1 MTIIENVFLF
11 AALCIGS
18 LRLASAASLR
28 SDSSNGLS
36 IQQQFQIIAAGARK
50 ATSDA
55 SDRSYF
61 LDQQSRLRTPPQG
74 HQKVFLLQSKQR
86 AKTQQAS
93 HAMEKSGHEM
103 KLVTTM
109 AQLEHQ
115 LASVKH
121 EENELEKQ
129 EEQIKGQDVIWHAV
143 QESQGAQIVWRHRN
157 LFLLE
162 VLSGMALFIAI
173 SICFF
178 SMWPNKKN
186 LHREVKRDAP
196 ELTKPVAVQVNQ
208 PEFWQPLS
216 PDVSKDVSK
225 HLTAMEDA
233 VSKVKMPS
241 EGAFQ
246 VALQAIAVTQDSITK
261 EARVPENVSVTK
273 EASEPDQKTSKPS
286 PPFRVL
292 LGPVQTPEHFAEA
305 SDESHVL

>member
-1 MTIIENVFLF
+1 MTIIGNGVLF

-18 LRLASAASLR
+18 LQLVCASSLR

-36 IQQQFQIIAAGARK
+36 IQQQFQIITAGARK

-55 SDRSYF
+55 SEQSHL
-61 LDQQSRLRTPPQG
+61 LDVSSRLRTPPQT
-74 HQKVFLLQSKQR
+74 HQKVFLLSIMQKLKSKQR
-86 AKTQQAS
+86 AKAQQAS
-93 HAMEKSGHEM
+93 HAMEKTGHEM

-129 EEQIKGQDVIWHAV
+129 EEQIKGQDAIWQAV
-143 QESQGAQIVWRHRN
+143 RTSQAAQIVWRHRN

-162 VLSGMALFIAI
+162 VLSGMALAIAI

-196 ELTKPVAVQVNQ
+196 VTVQVNQ

-246 VALQAIAVTQDSITK
+246 VALQAVAVTKDCVAMEVQVS
-261 EARVPENVSVTK
+261 ENVSVSK
-273 EASEPDQKTSKPS
+273 EASEPEQKPRAPS

-292 LGPVQTPEHFAEA
+292 LGPHQTPSQFGESGA
-305 SDESHVL
+305 S